1 MARLGRCLGLAITDV
16 HPAAHASL
24 PPPTQPSPAEAR
36 PEPEPPAQAGGETPS
51 GPTVRSPGLQ
61 LPHVTEDAA
70 PTVHVAAL
78 RERVYATLV
87 GLSTVVLLLNYADS
101 TSVGEAVAEI
111 AAGMGA
117 LCLAGAF
124 ADVSAHRIAHE
135 GFPRGK
141 DLRHVAHVAAQVLE
155 TAFVPVVSVAVAGL
169 GWWSLRTGLGV
180 AALSLVVT
188 IGVLAVLAIRHTSL
202 RWPVRVVIVVVE
214 MVIAVGVVGVKL
226 LAH

>member
-1 MARLGRCLGLAITDV
+1 EILELKNTLNTMVD
-16 HPAAHASL
+16 
-24 PPPTQPSPAEAR
+24 
-36 PEPEPPAQAGGETPS
+36 
-51 GPTVRSPGLQ
+51 Q
-61 LPHVTEDAA
+61 L
-70 PTVHVAAL
+70 
-78 RERVYATLV
+78 
-87 GLSTVVLLLNYADS
+87 S
-101 TSVGEAVAEI
+101 
-111 AAGMGA
+111 
-117 LCLAGAF
+117 AF